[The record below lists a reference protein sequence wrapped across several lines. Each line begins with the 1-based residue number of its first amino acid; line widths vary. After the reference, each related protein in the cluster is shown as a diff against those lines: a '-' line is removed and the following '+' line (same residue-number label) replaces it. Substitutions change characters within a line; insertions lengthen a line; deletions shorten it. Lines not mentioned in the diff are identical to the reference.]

1 MSYINLIRRQVHFTF
16 YLQNEMNYTKVE
28 LQLNTLVLELE
39 FRVIILA
46 FDDATCQHKCVMCHF
61 KFTSFFV
68 HPELVKMRYILPI
81 LNHN

>member
-28 LQLNTLVLELE
+28 LQLNTLVLKLE

-46 FDDATCQHKCVMCHF
+46 FDDATCQQNASCV
-61 KFTSFFV
+61 
-68 HPELVKMRYILPI
+68 I
-81 LNHN
+81 